1 VRRTAPR
8 SLAAALGSLSGE
20 LAPRTV
26 LAEVQRVW
34 SEAVGGAIAR
44 EASPDAERDGVLTVS
59 CSSSAWAQEL
69 DLMAPTLLSKVND
82 ALGDGGIR
90 RLRCVA
96 TPGRHRCCEVRL
108 LQHF

>member
-1 VRRTAPR
+1 MRRPAPR
-8 SLAAALGSLSGE
+8 SLAGALGALSGE

-34 SEAVGGAIAR
+34 PEAVGAAIAR
-44 EASPDAERDGVLTVS
+44 EASPAAEREGVLTVA

-69 DLMAPTLLSKVND
+69 DLMAPVLLSRLNE
-82 ALGDGGIR
+82 ALAAGGIR

-96 TPGRHRCCEVRL
+96 TPVRATPR
-108 LQHF
+108 